1 VTFRFIGETMTIPSQ
16 LAYLIGAGIA
26 LLILERVFAFIKWI
40 VMKNNDSRKEQLF
53 GNPYSLSDREIL
65 EKLLTK
71 SDISTAAI
79 GVLAVDMGIVGTK
92 VENLI
97 KVQEKQNGS
106 VDKLRESYDEQAK
119 LCNKRFSRLERRNC
133 EGKKE

>member
-1 VTFRFIGETMTIPSQ
+1 MTIPSQ